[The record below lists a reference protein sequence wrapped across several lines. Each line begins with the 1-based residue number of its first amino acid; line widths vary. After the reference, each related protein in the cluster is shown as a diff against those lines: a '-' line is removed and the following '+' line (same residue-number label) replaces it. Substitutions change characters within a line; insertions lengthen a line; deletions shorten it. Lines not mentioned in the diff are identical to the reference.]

1 MPGLATFV
9 DGLRPV
15 VDGAAFGDDVARLAG
30 SPPAASGP
38 PARQQLPELLGL
50 LPGAVDEGVDR
61 LGGDGA
67 QPAFL
72 AALEPAGDLLRRPT
86 LQQPLADEPAES
98 GVALEDGRTLPALE
112 VATLGVD
119 RQVAALGQRIP
130 M

>member
-1 MPGLATFV
+1 V
-9 DGLRPV
+9 DR
-15 VDGAAFGDDVARLAG
+15 GALGDDAARLP
-30 SPPAASGP
+30 SPSPAASGP
-38 PARQQLPELLGL
+38 PARQQLPELLAL

-72 AALEPAGDLLRRPT
+72 APPQPARDLLGRPT